1 MPPKSAWGKPL
12 HFMKKNVDLRQF
24 CTVKVPDFTPL
35 GGNRPDTAVV
45 ACVAVSLYTDGL
57 PGDVLVAPDVL
68 DTALAMLCSPFIV
81 QHADDLQGR
90 EAHFRFCA
98 VSVRLQTID
107 ENVLAGLKEISS
119 KLSGGISVAFQLDA
133 SVSALPH
140 LHLNKWVSFRRAD
153 LTRTSVKEIGPCLF
167 HSCSSLTSVKMSRSL
182 TEVGDDFLSK
192 CVGLQCMD
200 LRQTE
205 LARTGVRFLHDCS
218 SVTSLQMPMSLTEV
232 GDEFAKECVGLQC
245 IDLQQTQLTR
255 TGAQFLA
262 KCSGLRSVVL
272 PQSLT
277 EFGDYFLAACDK
289 LERIELQ
296 HTTIH
301 TVSSGFASE
310 CFSLTTVTLPD
321 TVTEIGRY
329 FLLECDSLQSI
340 DLQNTALKVIGS
352 FFGMRWKCLTSV
364 LLPDTVTKVGGRFLY
379 ESDYGRAV
387 SDSSAVQ
394 AAAVASYGGA
404 YDDEDWRFHPYEYRD
419 GSRSIS

>member
-35 GGNRPDTAVV
+35 GGNRPDTAVM

-57 PGDVLVAPDVL
+57 PGDVVVAPDVV

-182 TEVGDDFLSK
+182 TEVGD
-192 CVGLQCMD
+192 
-200 LRQTE
+200 
-205 LARTGVRFLHDCS
+205 
-218 SVTSLQMPMSLTEV
+218 
-232 GDEFAKECVGLQC
+232 EFVKGCAGLQC

-310 CFSLTTVTLPD
+310 CYSLTTVTLPD

-352 FFGMRWKCLTSV
+352 FFAMQCKCLTSV